1 MRRHPAGGAE
11 RIIPAYAGST
21 TSCTWRRRGTGDHP
35 RIRGEHTTVY
45 ERTIEQEGS
54 SPHTRGAHQRP
65 LGRHQIW
72 GIIPAYAGSTSPH
85 PWFPLSETDHPRIR
99 GEHAHRSILEVAREG
114 SSPHTRGAPPTR
126 FSGRPPRRIIPAYAG
141 STHWSGVCFDPGWD
155 HPRIRGEHLRMHLV
169 RDGDDGSS
177 PHTRGAP
184 ASPVVRVAE
193 GGIIPAYAGSTW
205 RRLVALRPS
214 RDHPRIRGEHHL
226 HTVVPAVDRGSSP
239 HTRGALHRRPHLRR
253 RRRIIPAYAGSTS
266 ATGYA
271 PCSRW
276 DHPRI
281 RGEHVDY
288 EYLTTY
294 YDGSSPH
301 TRGAPHER
309 RCEEF

>member
-1 MRRHPAGGAE
+1 MP
-11 RIIPAYAGST
+11 
-21 TSCTWRRRGTGDHP
+21 WDHP
-35 RIRGEHTTVY
+35 RIRGEHISISVFEITSP
-45 ERTIEQEGS
+45 GS
-54 SPHTRGAHQRP
+54 SPHTRGAHR
-65 LGRHQIW
+65 
-72 GIIPAYAGSTSPH
+72 GSN
-85 PWFPLSETDHPRIR
+85 
-99 GEHAHRSILEVAREG
+99 
-114 SSPHTRGAPPTR
+114 
-126 FSGRPPRRIIPAYAG
+126 RPPRDRRIIPAYAG
-141 STHWSGVCFDPGWD
+141 STPTTGTARSNPWD